1 MSNENQNQN
10 ENENQVEET
19 TVETPIHEQ
28 FGMTVDE
35 WNRSCDAF
43 DRAHD
48 AHGTRGFAGRAWQI
62 GGQQAILE

>member
-1 MSNENQNQN
+1 MINENENK
-10 ENENQVEET
+10 NENQVEET

-48 AHGTRGFAGRAWQI
+48 AHGTRGFAGRAW
-62 GGQQAILE
+62 